1 MHYRALAVEIE
12 DGLLGS
18 GLEAMLNMTS
28 SSSHNQALHLT
39 AQSLRSFT
47 ASELGR
53 YIFRTP

>member
-1 MHYRALAVEIE
+1 MVCFS
-12 DGLLGS
+12 S

-39 AQSLRSFT
+39 AQSLRSFA

-53 YIFRTP
+53 YALRRVKNEETN

>member
-53 YIFRTP
+53 